1 MKDRD
6 ALWHQDP
13 VQGRLKVGVMAGER
27 EAPPPPPWKPVKGA
41 TLKAAPVAAAP
52 GRSGYGRSLCSPP
65 LPPAQG
71 CHWDTQSWKGAGI
84 GHLPWGVEGGPG
96 AAWVLPSG
104 EQAEGPAQEGGGMP
118 CNTHSGTCGRWP
130 L

>member
-41 TLKAAPVAAAP
+41 TLKAALIAAAP

-65 LPPAQG
+65 LCSGVSLGHTELERSQDRTPTMG
-71 CHWDTQSWKGAGI
+71 CGRQSWGSLGSAQWGAG
-84 GHLPWGVEGGPG
+84 
-96 AAWVLPSG
+96 
-104 EQAEGPAQEGGGMP
+104 
-118 CNTHSGTCGRWP
+118 
-130 L
+130 

>member
-27 EAPPPPPWKPVKGA
+27 E
-41 TLKAAPVAAAP
+41 
-52 GRSGYGRSLCSPP
+52 
-65 LPPAQG
+65 
-71 CHWDTQSWKGAGI
+71 
-84 GHLPWGVEGGPG
+84 GGPG

-104 EQAEGPAQEGGGMP
+104 EQAEGPAQEGGGMS